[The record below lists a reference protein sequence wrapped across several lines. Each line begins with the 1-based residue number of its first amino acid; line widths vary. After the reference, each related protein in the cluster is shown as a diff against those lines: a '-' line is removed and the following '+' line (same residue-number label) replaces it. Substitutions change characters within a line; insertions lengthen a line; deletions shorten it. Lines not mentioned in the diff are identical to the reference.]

1 MKWFHVSQRES
12 FTLSHFWLDDP
23 MTWRHS
29 ASMLSPRCC
38 DALRGESIGRLSI
51 CRVCAILSTN
61 QNAATVSTSG
71 VSDNVRIVFHS
82 IVGLNINFISSRNN
96 AISYQLLRHHIYVKY
111 FAFFNRQNCWLDS
124 IAMLMKGTADKV
136 FGDFILNRFY
146 VML

>member
-1 MKWFHVSQRES
+1 
-12 FTLSHFWLDDP
+12 
-23 MTWRHS
+23 
-29 ASMLSPRCC
+29 MLSPRCC

-71 VSDNVRIVFHS
+71 VSNKVFHS
-82 IVGLNINFISSRNN
+82 TLGLNINFISSRNN

-111 FAFFNRQNCWLDS
+111 FAFLTDKSVALDS

-136 FGDFILNRFY
+136 FGDFYIEQVLRYVVETRFGMNSHEG
-146 VML
+146 VS